1 MLEFVLRRVAAA
13 VVTLAA
19 ATVVIF
25 VVLEILPG
33 DPAEVMLGTEA
44 RADTLAALR
53 AKYGFDRPAPERYLA
68 WIAGLMR
75 LDLGTS
81 HAYGTSVA
89 KMIGERLQVT
99 LPLGVMALG
108 WATLVAIP
116 LGVFAA
122 ARHGR
127 PADWVVMGF
136 AQLGIST
143 PNFWFGLMLVL
154 LFAVTWQVF
163 PAGGFPGWGNDVA
176 GSLRA
181 LILPALALSF
191 SEIAIL
197 ARVTRSSMLDTLR
210 EDYVR
215 TARAKGASESRVLLR
230 HALRNALIPIATVA
244 GLIAGFLVAGAVI
257 IESVFYLPGIGQLVF
272 QSINN
277 RDLIVIKNVV
287 LLLTAMVLL
296 VNLVVDLAYAL
307 LDPRPKVRA

>member
-25 VVLEILPG
+25 LVLEILPG

-68 WIAGLMR
+68 WIGGLMR

-122 ARHGR
+122 ARHGHA
-127 PADWVVMGF
+127 ADWTVMGF

-154 LFAVTWQVF
+154 LFAVTWQIF

-197 ARVTRSSMLDTLR
+197 ARVTPRTQPPQFRRATKSSMVASLRFEAAPCRARPGRRRRAAGLTPPAPRPSPRSLRARCRPCARRSPRGGRTSPDRRSSR
-210 EDYVR
+210 VR
-215 TARAKGASESRVLLR
+215 RG
-230 HALRNALIPIATVA
+230 P
-244 GLIAGFLVAGAVI
+244 
-257 IESVFYLPGIGQLVF
+257 
-272 QSINN
+272 
-277 RDLIVIKNVV
+277 
-287 LLLTAMVLL
+287 
-296 VNLVVDLAYAL
+296 
-307 LDPRPKVRA
+307 